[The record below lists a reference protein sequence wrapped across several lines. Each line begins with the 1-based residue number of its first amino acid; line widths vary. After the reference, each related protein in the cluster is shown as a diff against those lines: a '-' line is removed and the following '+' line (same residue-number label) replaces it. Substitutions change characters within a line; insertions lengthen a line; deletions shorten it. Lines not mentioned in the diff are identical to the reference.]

1 VISYVFLSAFLAV
14 IGLAA
19 VVTFLAVALPRAR
32 RRRELARHQG
42 EIRSQQELDEL
53 IRQVDQAESDEDLNR
68 LDNERRDRG

>member
-1 VISYVFLSAFLAV
+1 VISYVFLSIFLAV

-42 EIRSQQELDEL
+42 EIRSQRELDEL
-53 IRQVDQAESDEDLNR
+53 IRQVDQATSDEDLDR
-68 LDNERRDRG
+68 LDNERKDRG